1 MDTTLRRP
9 RPRRQPGT
17 RPRHGGASP
26 RSPAGCIG
34 HRPRRCEWYGRH
46 DRCRGHGRA
55 AGTHPGGRQLNV
67 IPTLECAQDTLG
79 LAVDARAT
87 LGEGPRW
94 DTDRGLLWWVDI
106 LAGAVHA
113 YRPSVGGRRTLEIGG
128 LVGAVALRASGGL
141 VAALADRV
149 VSLDPGTGAI
159 DELVAFAPD
168 PALRSNDAA
177 CDPAGRL
184 WVDRTA
190 IDETPG
196 AASLIRIDVD
206 RRREV
211 MLDGLT
217 MANGMDWSPD
227 GRTMYFTDSTW
238 GEVRAYP
245 FDPTSGRMGEAS
257 IRMRLP
263 DDGLPDG
270 LTVDTDGCLWVAQWG
285 AGRVV
290 RLAPDG
296 EVLGQVRLP
305 VANVSSCTFGGADL
319 GDLYITTAREGLAL
333 PELERQPEAGGLW
346 RCRPGVRG
354 RAPTLFA
361 G

>member
-1 MDTTLRRP
+1 
-9 RPRRQPGT
+9 
-17 RPRHGGASP
+17 
-26 RSPAGCIG
+26 
-34 HRPRRCEWYGRH
+34 
-46 DRCRGHGRA
+46 
-55 AGTHPGGRQLNV
+55 
-67 IPTLECAQDTLG
+67 
-79 LAVDARAT
+79 
-87 LGEGPRW
+87 
-94 DTDRGLLWWVDI
+94 VDI

-168 PALRSNDAA
+168 PAIRSNDAA

-227 GRTMYFTDSTW
+227 GQTMYFTDSTW

-245 FDPTSGRMGEAS
+245 FDATSGRMGEAS

-319 GDLYITTAREGLAL
+319 GDLYITTAREGLAP

-354 RAPTLFA
+354 RAPTPFA